1 MSRQRRTPDRGEL
14 ITSGVATLGRWSL
27 QLVFIAAGAVLV
39 GYVLG
44 KLWVVVLPV
53 ALALL
58 LTSVLETVSELLHH
72 KLRLPRALAA
82 VLTLVV
88 GIAALG
94 GLLILVVSS
103 VVNQLQDVASQA
115 SSGLSAVRDWV
126 TGPPLNLRDKQIND
140 ALSTVT
146 SELQSKAGAI
156 ANGVVNG
163 ISTVTSLVVT
173 AVLVLVLSFLF
184 LKDGHRFPP
193 FAEHLF
199 GQRAGTHVRA
209 VLSRSWGVLSGYV
222 KVQVLVAFVDA
233 LFIGIGLV
241 VLDVPLALTLS
252 VITFLG
258 GFIPIVGAVTAGALA
273 VLVALFTNGFVT
285 ALLVLLVVLA
295 VQQLE
300 GNVLQPV
307 LQSRSLNLHPAVVL
321 LAVTAGGS
329 LSGIVGAFLAVPTT
343 GLVFEL
349 ARYLGEQMDARTG
362 QPETS
367 SEERH
372 DPEEHSETADQDEA
386 ADQGESADQGEAAEP
401 A

>member
-1 MSRQRRTPDRGEL
+1 MAQQRKAPDRGDL

-27 QLVFIAAGAVLV
+27 QLVLIAAAVVLI

-44 KLWVVVLPV
+44 EFWVVVLPV

-58 LTSVLETVSELLHH
+58 LTSVLEPVSEFLHH
-72 KLRLPRALAA
+72 KLRFPRALAA
-82 VLTLVV
+82 VLTLVG

-94 GLLILVVSS
+94 GLLLLVVSS
-103 VVNQLQDVASQA
+103 VVNQLQDVVSQA
-115 SSGLSAVRDWV
+115 SSGLSTVRDWV
-126 TGPPLNLRDKQIND
+126 TGPPFNLRDKQIND
-140 ALSTVT
+140 ALSSVT
-146 SELQSKAGAI
+146 NELESRAGAI
-156 ANGVVNG
+156 ANGVVYG

-173 AVLVLVLSFLF
+173 AALVLVLTFFF

-193 FAEHLF
+193 FAEQLF
-199 GQRAGTHVRA
+199 GRRAGKHLRA

-222 KVQVLVAFVDA
+222 KVQVLVAFIDA
-233 LFIGIGLV
+233 LFIGLGLV
-241 VLDVPLALTLS
+241 LLDVPLALTLS

-285 ALLVLLVVLA
+285 AVLVLLVVLG

-307 LQSRSLNLHPAVVL
+307 LQSRSLNLHAAVVL
-321 LAVTAGGS
+321 LAVTGGAS
-329 LSGIVGAFLAVPTT
+329 LFGIVGAFLAVPTT
-343 GLVFEL
+343 GLVFEM

-362 QPETS
+362 QAETS
-367 SEERH
+367 
-372 DPEEHSETADQDEA
+372 PEEQAEPDE
-386 ADQGESADQGEAAEP
+386 EPEAAEQGEP
-401 A
+401 AEPA

>member
-1 MSRQRRTPDRGEL
+1 MTQQRKASDRGDL

-27 QLVFIAAGAVLV
+27 QLVLIAAAAVLI
-39 GYVLG
+39 GYVVG
-44 KLWVVVLPV
+44 ELWVVVLPV

-58 LTSVLETVSELLHH
+58 LTSVLESVSEFLHH
-72 KLRLPRALAA
+72 KLRFPRALAA
-82 VLTLVV
+82 LLTLLG

-94 GLLILVVSS
+94 GLLVLVVRS
-103 VVNQLQDVASQA
+103 VVSQLQDVASQA
-115 SSGLSAVRDWV
+115 SSGLSAVRHWV
-126 TGPPLNLRDKQIND
+126 TGPPLNLGDKQIDD
-140 ALSTVT
+140 ALTTVT
-146 SELQSKAGAI
+146 NELQSKAGAI
-156 ANGVVNG
+156 ANGVATGV
-163 ISTVTSLVVT
+163 STVTSLVVT
-173 AVLVLVLSFLF
+173 GVLVLVLSFFF

-193 FAEHLF
+193 FAEQVF
-199 GQRAGTHVRA
+199 GRRAGTHVRA

-222 KVQVLVAFVDA
+222 KVQVLVALIDA
-233 LFIGIGLV
+233 LFIGLGLV

-285 ALLVLLVVLA
+285 AVLVLLVVLA

-307 LQSRSLNLHPAVVL
+307 LQSRSLNLHAAVVL

-329 LSGIVGAFLAVPTT
+329 LFGIVGAFLAVPTT

-349 ARYLGEQMDARTG
+349 ARYLGEQMDARTLPTDTG
-362 QPETS
+362 
-367 SEERH
+367 
-372 DPEEHSETADQDEA
+372 PEEQTTSDGELETDEPSEATSAK
-386 ADQGESADQGEAAEP
+386 QGAAAEP